1 MQHRTELILQSVNM
15 HGKVN
20 VNQLAEQFSVSIET
34 IRRDLNLLDKKG
46 LIYRTHG
53 GAVSRKTKDVGSSF
67 QTRQRS
73 NYDGKRRI
81 AEAAISY
88 VFEGA
93 VIGLDAST
101 SSWHFAQLIPDIPC
115 TVVTNS
121 MHNITALVSKTNVT
135 TIATGGVYSSK
146 YDAFYGPL
154 SEQLLLRL
162 HIDIG
167 IFSCTGL
174 DEQGNIWES
183 NELNASV
190 KRKMMDASGQKFL
203 FVDHSKFNQ
212 KNLIK
217 LTALNQIDI
226 LFTDKLP
233 SSELQ
238 TYCDLHNVLLTV
250 S

>member
-1 MQHRTELILQSVNM
+1 MQKRTDLILQSVNLAGKM
-15 HGKVN
+15 H
-20 VNQLAEQFSVSIET
+20 VNQLAEQFAVSVET
-34 IRRDLNLLDKKG
+34 IRRDLNSLSKQGLL
-46 LIYRTHG
+46 YRTHG
-53 GAVSRKTKDVGSSF
+53 GAVSRKTKDIGSSF
-67 QTRQRS
+67 QSRQRS
-73 NYDGKRRI
+73 NYDEKRRI

-93 VIGLDAST
+93 VIGLDASS
-101 SSWHFAQLIPDIPC
+101 SSWHFAHLIPDIPC

-121 MHNITALVSKTNVT
+121 MHNITALVNKTNVT

-174 DEQGNIWES
+174 DEQGDIWES

-217 LTALNQIDI
+217 LATLDQMDI
-226 LFTDKLP
+226 LFTNQKP
-233 SSELQ
+233 STELQ
-238 TYCDLHNVLLTV
+238 TYCDAHNVLLTLT
-250 S
+250 